1 MDKLADI
8 TLTPNLNLPGL
19 FCEYQMTNSGKFLL
33 LRRLLNVNVL
43 GQLQG
48 IVLGALISRTISTN
62 RPTGRGDR
70 SENVVTNLFLL
81 WSDISSQDARQLIY
95 PGSDEQGRWP
105 TIGQPPHPQMC
116 YISIGLNSRQLES
129 LQSGRN
135 KFSAIIGLFS
145 PCVWLR
151 VRIQTLKRPLEC
163 SAKD

>member
-81 WSDISSQDARQLIY
+81 
-95 PGSDEQGRWP
+95 
-105 TIGQPPHPQMC
+105 
-116 YISIGLNSRQLES
+116 
-129 LQSGRN
+129 
-135 KFSAIIGLFS
+135 
-145 PCVWLR
+145 
-151 VRIQTLKRPLEC
+151 
-163 SAKD
+163 